1 MSQILQNALQ
11 RLCDIEP
18 RETHITLASFLL
30 ALIIMGAYYIMRPLR
45 DAMASDWSDAQV
57 ATLWSLN
64 FAISTLAVVVYG
76 AAASRI
82 AVRRLVPAV
91 YGFFV
96 ATFLAFYLGT
106 LGATSNTL
114 VEQGFY
120 VWLSVFALFHISV
133 FWSLMADTFTRPQAT
148 RLFAFIGAGASV
160 GALVGP
166 VAAAVL
172 AGATGT
178 QHLLLIASALLA
190 LAMPTVLWIHHLKH
204 YQLQNTSEQE
214 SDALALGGN
223 PFSGFIE
230 FLTSPYLLSIG
241 VFIFLYTVVSSF
253 VYFEQKNLLSV
264 YSLAERTQILAVVD
278 LFVNVATLLVAAF
291 VTGRVTKL
299 FGLPTTLASVPVI
312 IGGGLLILASAP
324 LVSVVIAVQAVRR
337 FGNYAVTRPAREMLF
352 TAVDRETRYKAK
364 PVIDIVIYRGGD
376 MLSAWLFTVLILA
389 LDLSLGAMAAVG
401 AAIAAL
407 WAAVGIYLG
416 RVFHAHN
423 SNK

>member
-1 MSQILQNALQ
+1 
-11 RLCDIEP
+11 
-18 RETHITLASFLL
+18 
-30 ALIIMGAYYIMRPLR
+30 
-45 DAMASDWSDAQV
+45 
-57 ATLWSLN
+57 
-64 FAISTLAVVVYG
+64 
-76 AAASRI
+76 
-82 AVRRLVPAV
+82 V

-96 ATFLAFYLGT
+96 ATFLACYLGT

-166 VAAAVL
+166 AAAAAL

-178 QHLLLIASALLA
+178 QHLLLIASVLLA
-190 LAMPTVLWIHHLKH
+190 LAMPTVLWIQHLKRS
-204 YQLQNTSEQE
+204 QLQNTPIQT
-214 SDALALGGN
+214 SDSQALGGN
-223 PFSGFIE
+223 PFAGFIE

-253 VYFEQKNLLSV
+253 VYFELKNLLADFTR
-264 YSLAERTQILAVVD
+264 AERTQIWAAMDLVV
-278 LFVNVATLLVAAF
+278 NTATLLVAAF
-291 VTGRVTKL
+291 LTGRIAKR
-299 FGLPTTLASVPVI
+299 FGLPTTLASIPVI
-312 IGGGLLILASAP
+312 IGGGLLILAAAP
-324 LVSVVIAVQAVRR
+324 LVSVVIAVQVVRR
-337 FGNYAVTRPAREMLF
+337 IGNYAVTRPAREMLF

-376 MLSAWLFTVLILA
+376 MLSGWLFTGLVLA

>member
-18 RETHITLASFLL
+18 RETRITLASFLL
-30 ALIIMGAYYIMRPLR
+30 AFIIMGAYYIMRPLR

-64 FAISTLAVVVYG
+64 FALSTLAVVVYG
-76 AAASRI
+76 AVASRI

-166 VAAAVL
+166 AAAAAL

-178 QHLLLIASALLA
+178 QHLLLIASVLLA
-190 LAMPTVLWIHHLKH
+190 LAMPTVLWIQHLKRS
-204 YQLQNTSEQE
+204 QLQNTPIQT
-214 SDALALGGN
+214 SDSQALGGN
-223 PFSGFIE
+223 PFAGFIE

-253 VYFEQKNLLSV
+253 VYFELKNLLADFTR
-264 YSLAERTQILAVVD
+264 AERTQIWAAMDLVV
-278 LFVNVATLLVAAF
+278 NTATLLVAAF
-291 VTGRVTKL
+291 LTGRIAKR
-299 FGLPTTLASVPVI
+299 FGLPTTLASIPVI
-312 IGGGLLILASAP
+312 IGGGLLILAAAP
-324 LVSVVIAVQAVRR
+324 LVSVVIAVQVVRR
-337 FGNYAVTRPAREMLF
+337 IGNYAVTRPAREMLF

-376 MLSAWLFTVLILA
+376 MLSGWLFTGLVLA